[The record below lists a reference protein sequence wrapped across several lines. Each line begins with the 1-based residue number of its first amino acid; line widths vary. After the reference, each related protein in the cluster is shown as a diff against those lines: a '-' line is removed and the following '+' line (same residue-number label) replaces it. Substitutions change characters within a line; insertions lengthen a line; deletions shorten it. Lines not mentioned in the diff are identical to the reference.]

1 MSSHASGKL
10 AVQFLMITSLALS
23 LGCQKRSDTET
34 EAVKQIPVT
43 ADTQSTLNGTITGA
57 SMAPMLMGEHQAS
70 KCSECGFEMRFEIM
84 RSISKFICSNCG
96 QENRLTDREVKTI
109 LGDQRL
115 FGKRP
120 ANQAL
125 QHWDV
130 IAFKSTTGN
139 ESDHKVKRIVGLPG
153 ETIELQSGDLW
164 VDGER
169 TVKPEHVFE
178 KMRVLVHDS
187 NSASKANPRWMQ
199 NQQQA
204 HFPVKLS
211 HDNTSLRY
219 QHLGCY
225 RKRDQR
231 REELIKDSYG
241 FNQTL
246 SRSLNT
252 VSDFGVEMTLSDIA
266 DLQIELQ
273 MRTEKYG
280 LVRFDFQQNSDHSSW
295 DRYCVWQSLK
305 EGGNKKSFAGPHSKL
320 PGSGVLQFWLRD
332 GEARLIVN
340 GAVFG
345 ECKLYEKS
353 PAPPQPPAKNQVAD
367 ARFEVRPSNQIVL
380 SKLTA
385 NHGEIKRIRVFR
397 DLYYYDRQPG
407 RKHVIGKDEYFV
419 LGDNVPVSND
429 SRHFGGIKR
438 DSVIAVLQNKE

>member
-10 AVQFLMITSLALS
+10 AVQFLMITSLALIF
-23 LGCQKRSDTET
+23 GCQKRSDTEA
-34 EAVKQIPVT
+34 EATKQIPVT
-43 ADTQSTLNGTITGA
+43 ADAQSPLNGTITGA

-96 QENRLTDREVKTI
+96 QENRLADREVKTI

-115 FGKRP
+115 FEKR
-120 ANQAL
+120 ATKQAL

-130 IAFKSTTGN
+130 VAFKSATGN

-153 ETIELQSGDLW
+153 ETIELHSGDLW

-178 KMRVLVHDS
+178 KMKVLVHDS
-187 NSASKANPRWMQ
+187 NSASKASPRWIQ
-199 NQQQA
+199 NQQHA

-211 HDNTSLRY
+211 RDNTSLRY

-252 VSDFGVEMTLSDIA
+252 VSDFGVEITLSDIA

-280 LVRFDFQQNSDHSSW
+280 LVRFDFQQNSDHSSG
-295 DRYCVWQSLK
+295 DRYCVWQSRK
-305 EGGNKKSFAGPHSKL
+305 EEDNEKRFAGPHSKL

-332 GEARLIVN
+332 GEARLIAN

-353 PAPPQPPAKNQVAD
+353 PAPMPAKNQLAD
-367 ARFEVRPSNQIVL
+367 ALFEVRPSNQIVL

-429 SRHFGGIKR
+429 SRHFGGIKS
-438 DSVIAVLQNKE
+438 DSVIAVLQNIE